1 MAQVVFTSIW
11 NAMYL
16 SPGKA
21 YTYIIIYAELQNKKR
36 LKDKGTPKRY
46 L

>member
-21 YTYIIIYAELQNKKR
+21 YTYITIYECILHQPNRTAKQKEIE
-36 LKDKGTPKRY
+36 G
-46 L
+46 